1 MIESMEFW
9 GLLVAVI
16 AGFGLQIRY
25 LISIREIVSN
35 NAERITKLETET
47 HLEFD
52 KCRLHSCVGGVKN
65 E

>member
-1 MIESMEFW
+1 MLESAEFW
-9 GLLVAVI
+9 SLFLSVI

-35 NAERITKLETET
+35 NSERITKLETET

-52 KCRLHSCVGGVKN
+52 KCRLHSCVGGGK